1 MKKPIGGR
9 GKRAPYQTIQMRVP
23 LPIKAEVEKLIEQYR
38 STVLSEFEIPVDTEL
53 KPEYGFLNR
62 VAQEV
67 LADPVVTR
75 HGKDR
80 GAVRRAVEA
89 LVERLTTQLA
99 SK

>member
-1 MKKPIGGR
+1 MNKPIGGR

-23 LPIKAEVEKLIEQYR
+23 LPVKAEVEKLIEQYR
-38 STVLSEFEIPVDTEL
+38 NTVLSEAEAPIDVEI
-53 KPEYGFLNR
+53 KPEYGFLER

-80 GAVRRAVEA
+80 GAARRAVEA
-89 LVERLTTQLA
+89 LVERLALNLNG
-99 SK
+99 